1 MPTARAPT
9 GNERKSAPALLTACG
24 RHGRTVGPMDR
35 RSATRAACPTVR
47 RSDRPSEMLRLIDQH
62 DGNVVLDRV
71 DQAAGMAYQLLPRRR
86 AMLERALAL
95 GADENLQEVGRKA
108 HPAYPRRLSD
118 GWWRRHFGNTLTC
131 SSRNTRVSSNASIL
145 ARAAGPSRLMV
156 RPPSPITIPFWLSR
170 STHTTARIYT
180 GLAPSRNSSIS
191 TATL

>member
-9 GNERKSAPALLTACG
+9 GNERKSAPALFTFWA
-24 RHGRTVGPMDR
+24 
-35 RSATRAACPTVR
+35 VR
-47 RSDRPSEMLRLIDQH
+47 RLGGLTVSTAATSSHPPNRPTANPPSEALGLIDQH

-71 DQAAGMAYQLLPRRR
+71 DQAAGMAYQLLPRRG

-118 GWWRRHFGNTLTC
+118 GWWRRHFGKPLTC

-145 ARAAGPSRLMV
+145 ARAAVPNRLMV

-191 TATL
+191 TATP